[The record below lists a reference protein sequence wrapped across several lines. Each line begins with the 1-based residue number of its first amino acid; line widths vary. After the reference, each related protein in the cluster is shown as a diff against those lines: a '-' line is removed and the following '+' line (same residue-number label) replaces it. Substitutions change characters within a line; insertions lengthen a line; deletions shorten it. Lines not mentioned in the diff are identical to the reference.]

1 MRYSLIFHAPEP
13 QGGDPQPSP
22 EVMEEMQKLMTDY
35 ADALDSA
42 GVFIAAEMFEPQQ
55 ATTTVTRRGGSVVIE
70 DGPFAATKEAL
81 VGVFVIDVESGNG
94 ALAWAEKF
102 PGTNY
107 GVVEVRAAAVS
118 YIDGRWV
125 HAQASQ

>member
-1 MRYSLIFHAPEP
+1 MRYSLVFHAPEP
-13 QGGDPQPSP
+13 QDGGPQPSP
-22 EVMEEMQKLMTDY
+22 EMIEEMQKLMTDY
-35 ADALDSA
+35 ADALYSA
-42 GVFIAAEMFEPQQ
+42 GVFIAAEMLEGQQ
-55 ATTTVTRRGGSVVIE
+55 ATTAVTRRGGSVVIE

-81 VGVFVIDVESGNG
+81 AGVFVIDVESRDA

-118 YIDGRWV
+118 YIKGSWV
-125 HAQASQ
+125 QP

>member
-1 MRYSLIFHAPEP
+1 MRYSLIFHAREP
-13 QGGDPQPSP
+13 QGGGPQPSP

-107 GVVEVRAAAVS
+107 GVVEVRVAAVS